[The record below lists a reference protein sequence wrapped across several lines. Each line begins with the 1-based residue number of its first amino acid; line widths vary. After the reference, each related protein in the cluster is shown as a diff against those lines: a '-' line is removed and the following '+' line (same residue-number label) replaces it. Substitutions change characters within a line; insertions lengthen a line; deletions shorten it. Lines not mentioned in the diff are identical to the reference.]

1 MQSSPNRKAGCFPP
15 LLGHG
20 QGSARGLR
28 WRLFWASS
36 AWRSRTNAHS
46 LWSSPTSVTDPPESR
61 PNSAHAALGWQ
72 LQSPLEWKYR
82 PPVCRSSDTATT
94 LMIDMYPWVSCW
106 PWYCLKFSYESFCP
120 WRHLQQEF
128 APTSE
133 LLRSSAVEWPNS
145 VGWTWRHMF
154 NVLRLKPVWDLLAA
168 IKHVLISVIKGKPD
182 W

>member
-1 MQSSPNRKAGCFPP
+1 MKTILSFLCLTFPNKR
-15 LLGHG
+15 
-20 QGSARGLR
+20 S
-28 WRLFWASS
+28 LFVELSHVCH
-36 AWRSRTNAHS
+36 R
-46 LWSSPTSVTDPPESR
+46 PPESR

-128 APTSE
+128 AATSE

-154 NVLRLKPVWDLLAA
+154 NVLRLKPV
-168 IKHVLISVIKGKPD
+168 
-182 W
+182 